1 MQWTGSSPAEQQ
13 QQQQEAAHRPKQ
25 GAEVQRCQQ
34 EQEQEHMLT
43 V

>member
-1 MQWTGSSPAEQQ
+1 MQWAGSRPAEQQ
-13 QQQQEAAHRPKQ
+13 QQQEVAVHRPKQ

-34 EQEQEHMLT
+34 EQEQERMLT